1 MGRTP
6 NWSMGGGLLLALC
19 LSAAASAGTLDDIR
33 ARNTVRIAFRE
44 DAPPFSFKDNSG
56 NPAGY
61 MIDVCKLVVG
71 ELAGQLKLSGLSIDY
86 VRVTAADRL
95 DTVAGGKADL
105 LCEPTTET
113 LRRRE
118 SLDFSIPTFVD
129 GAGVVSTNGGVSDL
143 KALEGRTVGVLAGTT
158 TEEELHTSLQA
169 DGVTATVV
177 AVPTHSEGMAA
188 LRARK
193 IAAYF
198 ADRAIL
204 VGLLKD
210 ENAGLTL
217 GDVYLTVE
225 PYALALRRGDED
237 FRLAV
242 DRALSRI
249 YRSGDI
255 APVLRHYFGDNA
267 LSRLQTTLYGVSA
280 LPE

>member
-1 MGRTP
+1 
-6 NWSMGGGLLLALC
+6 
-19 LSAAASAGTLDDIR
+19 
-33 ARNTVRIAFRE
+33 
-44 DAPPFSFKDNSG
+44 
-56 NPAGY
+56 
-61 MIDVCKLVVG
+61 
-71 ELAGQLKLSGLSIDY
+71 
-86 VRVTAADRL
+86 
-95 DTVAGGKADL
+95 
-105 LCEPTTET
+105 
-113 LRRRE
+113 
-118 SLDFSIPTFVD
+118 
-129 GAGVVSTNGGVSDL
+129 
-143 KALEGRTVGVLAGTT
+143 
-158 TEEELHTSLQA
+158 
-169 DGVTATVV
+169 
-177 AVPTHSEGMAA
+177 MAA